1 MGGAEQELEQQ
12 YEQLREK
19 VGERRAEV
27 LKHSPRDDQFAA
39 EYARLVN
46 VTGKLVEFEKALPV
60 RLAEPAR
67 RLSTRIV
74 HWSWA
79 GQAVVAAALIGV
91 VFVSD
96 RSGWWLVLLVP
107 HLAATVVGAFQTVD
121 AGRHLFRRKV
131 AIGLHAVGV
140 LVVLVSLRVISMWF
154 LIAILIGWALVGGA
168 LMDDTETG
176 QKGAKA

>member
-12 YEQLREK
+12 YRQLREK

-39 EYARLVN
+39 EYARLVS
-46 VTGKLVEFEKALPV
+46 VTGKLVEFEKALPA

-74 HWSWA
+74 RWSWV
-79 GQAVVAAALIGV
+79 GQAVVAAALISA
-91 VFVSD
+91 VFVWD
-96 RSGWWLVLLVP
+96 HSGWWLVLLVP
-107 HLAATVVGAFQTVD
+107 HLAATVAGAFQTVD
-121 AGRHLFRRKV
+121 AVRHWFRRKV

-140 LVVLVSLRVISMWF
+140 LVVLVSLRVISLWF
-154 LIAILIGWALVGGA
+154 LIAILIGWALLWSAV
-168 LMDDTETG
+168 LDETG
-176 QKGAKA
+176 TSAKGAKA